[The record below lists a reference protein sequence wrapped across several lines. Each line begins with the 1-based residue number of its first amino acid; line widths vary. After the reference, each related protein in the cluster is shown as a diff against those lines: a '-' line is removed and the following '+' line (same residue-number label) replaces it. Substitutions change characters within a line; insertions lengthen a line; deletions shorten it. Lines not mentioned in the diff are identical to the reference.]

1 MGLLR
6 VGRSSTSQTRQRVAA
21 PHHTLART
29 VYGVAQGRGT
39 TSLRAL
45 DAGVV
50 AFAWLVALM
59 AGFEGAIPF
68 GIRGSLPYIVIPV
81 LTQLVVNQIVGLYGP
96 VWRYASVDEALR
108 VFIACALGTL
118 AATFELAWV
127 ANLRDVTL
135 PLLSAPPIAAL
146 LILVGCGGIRFQA
159 RLFALERQRVGRS
172 NRLRT
177 VIVGAGDLGVALA
190 LELNGRALADS
201 TVVGFVDD
209 DAQLTGRSLR
219 GIAVLGVTH
228 ELEEICRKLN
238 IDRILIALPNP
249 SREQMREVVER
260 ALKTDAQVKLL
271 SEGAHSLSDVLVKNL
286 RDLDLAD
293 LLGREHAPVDPV
305 DIAEYISGAVVLVT
319 GAGGSIGSEIARQ
332 VLRYGPARLVLLDRD
347 ESLLFETVTSLG
359 QGEAVLADIR
369 DPARLREVFAR
380 HRPEVVFHAA
390 AH

>member
-39 TSLRAL
+39 ASLRAL

-50 AFAWLVALM
+50 AFAWLAALL
-59 AGFEGAIPF
+59 AGFEGVIPF
-68 GIRGSLPYIVIPV
+68 GIRGSLPYLLIPIV
-81 LTQLVVNQIVGLYGP
+81 TQLAVNQIVGLYGP
-96 VWRYASVDEALR
+96 VWRYASVDEAVR
-108 VFIACALGTL
+108 VFVAGALGTI

-127 ANLRDVTL
+127 ANVWGSVTL

-159 RLFALERQRVGRS
+159 RLFALERQRVGRA

-177 VIVGAGDLGVALA
+177 VIVGAGDIGVALA

-219 GIAVLGVTH
+219 GISVLGVTH
-228 ELEEICRKLN
+228 DLEEICRNLG
-238 IDRILIALPNP
+238 IDRILIALPNS
-249 SREQMREVVER
+249 SRERMREVVER
-260 ALKTDAQVKLL
+260 ALKTDAQVKVL
-271 SEGAHSLSDVLVKNL
+271 SEGTHSLSDVL
-286 RDLDLAD
+286 
-293 LLGREHAPVDPV
+293 
-305 DIAEYISGAVVLVT
+305 
-319 GAGGSIGSEIARQ
+319 
-332 VLRYGPARLVLLDRD
+332 
-347 ESLLFETVTSLG
+347 
-359 QGEAVLADIR
+359 
-369 DPARLREVFAR
+369 
-380 HRPEVVFHAA
+380 
-390 AH
+390 